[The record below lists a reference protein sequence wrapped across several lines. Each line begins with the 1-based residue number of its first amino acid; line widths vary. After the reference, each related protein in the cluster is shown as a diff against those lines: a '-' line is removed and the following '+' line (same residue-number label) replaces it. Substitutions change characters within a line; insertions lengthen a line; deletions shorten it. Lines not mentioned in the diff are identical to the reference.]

1 MNYMGAWGPGLYQDD
16 VAEDVKTEYVNLLR
30 IGKTNQEATEKLIED
45 NRMIINDFDDAPI
58 FWFALA
64 DTQWKLG
71 RLLPYVKDKAL
82 MYLTKEDDLKKWD
95 NGNKTSYKYRKKVL
109 EELIQ
114 RLNSP
119 MPALKK
125 ISLYKYFKCSWNV
138 GDTYAFRLESEHSK
152 LNNLFGHYLIIHKI
166 DEYHWKKGNEFD
178 TFPIV
183 YTKITKNTELPK
195 SLGEL
200 NNDCDFVRYVRCPG
214 TGLFKYK
221 TINDTNSSR
230 ILKRLVFIGN
240 FAIEKPKDEF
250 IEGDIGFPINTM
262 KLIHYEED
270 RINSYVKIGNR
281 IK

>member
-1 MNYMGAWGPGLYQDD
+1 MINMGAWGPGLYQDD
-16 VAEDVKTEYVNLLR
+16 VAEDVKTDYVNLLK
-30 IGKTNQEATEKLIED
+30 IGKTNQEATDKMIKD
-45 NRMIINDFDDAPI
+45 NQMIINDFDEGPI

-64 DTQWKLG
+64 DTQWKFG
-71 RLLPYVKDKAL
+71 RLLPNVKDNAL
-82 MYLTKEDDLKKWD
+82 MYLKKEDDLKKWETE
-95 NGNKTSYKYRKKVL
+95 NRASYKYRKKVL

-138 GDTYAFRLESEHSK
+138 GDTYAFRLESEHAK

-183 YTKITKNTELPK
+183 YTKITKTTKLPK
-195 SLGEL
+195 TLDEL
-200 NNDCDFVRYVRCPG
+200 NNDCDFVRIVYNPG
-214 TGLFKYK
+214 TGLYRYK
-221 TINDTNSSR
+221 SINDTSSSR

-240 FAIEKPKDEF
+240 FAIEKPKDEYVNKDLF
-250 IEGDIGFPINTM
+250 YPINTM
-262 KLIHYEED
+262 KLIHYEENK
-270 RINSYVKIGNR
+270 INSYVKFVNR
-281 IK
+281 